1 MKTHTIVLLGG
12 VGLGLLGLTTLQP
25 RGTSPAAAAP
35 RALDTTNPHTPRVAD
50 QRVAAEGRVVAYP
63 GAEVQVG
70 AERAG
75 RLVRVLVQEG
85 QSVRKGDLLAEIES
99 DELRAALDEARA
111 RVVEADADIRLAELN
126 RERRQK
132 LVDER
137 ILAPND
143 FDQATRDLDIARAR
157 KLTAQA
163 TVDRYLA
170 QLRKSRILAPIAGHV
185 TARKVDAG
193 QTVEAGDHA
202 FTIADLGR
210 LRIEGEAHEAD
221 AGAIVP
227 EAPVTITADG
237 FPGQAWKGRV
247 EEIPDSV
254 TLRRLKPQDPSRPT
268 DTRVLAVKVAFTEPT
283 PLKLGTTVELR
294 IDTELGGAASHPPD
308 PPLAPPK

>member
-1 MKTHTIVLLGG
+1 MKTHTIVVLGG
-12 VGLGLLGLTTLQP
+12 VGLGLLGLTALQA

-35 RALDTTNPHTPRVAD
+35 RAAD

-111 RVVEADADIRLAELN
+111 RVVEADAEIRLAELN

-132 LVDER
+132 LVDEQ
-137 ILAPND
+137 ILALND

-163 TVDRYLA
+163 TVDRYEA
-170 QLRKSRILAPIAGHV
+170 QLRKSRIVAPIAGHV

-227 EAPVTITADG
+227 EARVTITADG

-294 IDTELGGAASHPPD
+294 IDT
-308 PPLAPPK
+308 PLP